1 MEIFKALSQASM
13 VALLSL
19 VVGVVPMVMGVVYAI
34 WPSEARL
41 ALMRPLALASIFASL
56 CGFLSGLV
64 HILHAIAQS
73 PSPSLSGNVALGLS
87 EALVPMFVGSGCLT
101 VAWLCVALG
110 LRRHP

>member
-1 MEIFKALSQASM
+1 MQLFAMLREASM

-19 VVGVVPMVMGVVYAI
+19 VVGVVPMVMGVLYAI
-34 WPSEARL
+34 RPSEARL

-64 HILHAIAQS
+64 HILRTMAVSPEQS
-73 PSPSLSGNVALGLS
+73 LFGNVALGLS
-87 EALVPMFVGSGCLT
+87 EALIPLFVGSGCLT

-110 LRRHP
+110 LRRHQ

>member
-1 MEIFKALSQASM
+1 MQLLEMLRQAGI

-19 VVGVVPMVMGVVYAI
+19 VVGVVPMVMGVLYAI
-34 WPSEARL
+34 RPSEARL
-41 ALMRPLALASIFASL
+41 ALMRPLALASIFASF

-64 HILHAIAQS
+64 HILHDLGVS
-73 PSPSLSGNVALGLS
+73 PSPALSGTVALGLS